1 LEWRYPDLTPI
12 RCPLPFLDDALETKA
27 AYRESRIK
35 TYGFQRMTGLSL
47 VRITVHRSETES
59 LGQAFC
65 RLGEEGIGFL
75 LVFSQCRGQAM
86 EVCLVV
92 TAERV
97 GVVEERLEEFLAGT
111 DRLVRPGVP
120 SEMVFFQGPH
130 FGDRYGILEA
140 AVRGLAARRVKM
152 TAAAC
157 SGSCIYIVLP
167 EGKSEEAVATLSEMF
182 EIPRAS
188 SLKLSTTCR

>member
-1 LEWRYPDLTPI
+1 
-12 RCPLPFLDDALETKA
+12 LDDALETKA

-35 TYGFQRMTGLSL
+35 TYGFQRITGLSL
-47 VRITVHRSETES
+47 LRMTVHSEDMES
-59 LGQAFC
+59 LGKAFC
-65 RLGEEGIGFL
+65 RLGEAGADFL
-75 LVFSQCRGQAM
+75 LVFSRRRGQAL

-92 TAERV
+92 TAQWARIIEDR
-97 GVVEERLEEFLAGT
+97 GEEFLAGT
-111 DRLVRPGVP
+111 DKAVRPGVP
-120 SEMVFFQGPH
+120 AEMVFFYGPH

-167 EGKSEEAVATLSEMF
+167 EGKSEEAVAALSEVF

-188 SLKLSTTCR
+188 TLKQSATRG

>member
-1 LEWRYPDLTPI
+1 
-12 RCPLPFLDDALETKA
+12 
-27 AYRESRIK
+27 
-35 TYGFQRMTGLSL
+35 MTGLSL
-47 VRITVHRSETES
+47 LRMTVRQAEMES

-65 RLGEEGIGFL
+65 RLGEDGASFL
-75 LVFSQCRGQAM
+75 LVFSLRRGQAL

-92 TAERV
+92 TAERA
-97 GVVEERLEEFLAGT
+97 GMIQKRVEECLAGT
-111 DRLVRPGVP
+111 DTPVRPGLP

-157 SGSCIYIVLP
+157 SGACIYIVLP
-167 EGKSEEAVATLSEMF
+167 EGKSEEAVAALSEVF
-182 EIPRAS
+182 EIPRACGP
-188 SLKLSTTCR
+188 KRSTT

>member
-1 LEWRYPDLTPI
+1 MS
-12 RCPLPFLDDALETKA
+12 LPFLDDALETKA
-27 AYRESRIK
+27 AYWESRIK
-35 TYGFQRMTGLSL
+35 TYGFQRMVGLSL
-47 VRITVHRSETES
+47 LRMTVHSRDMES

-65 RLGEEGIGFL
+65 RLGEEGVGFL
-75 LVFSQCRGQAM
+75 LVFSQRRGKSL

-92 TAERV
+92 TAKWTRVIEERV
-97 GVVEERLEEFLAGT
+97 EEFLAGAEKSFQ
-111 DRLVRPGVP
+111 PGVP
-120 SEMVFFQGPH
+120 AEMVFFQGPH

-167 EGKSEEAVATLSEMF
+167 EGKSEEAVAALSEVF
-182 EIPRAS
+182 EIPRPS
-188 SLKLSTTCR
+188 SLKQSTT

>member
-1 LEWRYPDLTPI
+1 
-12 RCPLPFLDDALETKA
+12 LDDALETKA

-35 TYGFQRMTGLSL
+35 TYGFQRIAGLSL
-47 VRITVHRSETES
+47 LRMTVHSEDMES
-59 LGQAFC
+59 LGEAFC
-65 RLGEEGIGFL
+65 RLGEAGADFL
-75 LVFSQCRGQAM
+75 LVFSQRRGQAS

-92 TAERV
+92 TAQWARV
-97 GVVEERLEEFLAGT
+97 IEDRVEEFLAGT
-111 DRLVRPGVP
+111 DKAVRPGVP
-120 SEMVFFQGPH
+120 AEMVFFQGPH

-167 EGKSEEAVATLSEMF
+167 KGKSEEAVAALSEVF

-188 SLKLSTTCR
+188 TLKQSATRG